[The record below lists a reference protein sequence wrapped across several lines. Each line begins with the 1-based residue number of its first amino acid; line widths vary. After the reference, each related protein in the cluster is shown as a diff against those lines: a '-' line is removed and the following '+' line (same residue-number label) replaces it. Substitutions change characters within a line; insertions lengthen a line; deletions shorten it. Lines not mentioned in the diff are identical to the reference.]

1 MKMKKLIPKNLKLSS
16 KIKSVDFEKIRDIW
30 LVKDYNEDALWIILM
45 LMFLGGDEMIFK
57 LKLKNQ
63 EEKEYTQIL
72 TVFTANNDDTGEKLL
87 TVVTSGKS
95 ECYSM
100 SDVEDFEVIG
110 CGKCN

>member
-1 MKMKKLIPKNLKLSS
+1 MVLSLQERKL
-16 KIKSVDFEKIRDIW
+16 R
-30 LVKDYNEDALWIILM
+30 IIL
-45 LMFLGGDEMIFK
+45 FIV
-57 LKLKNQ
+57 
-63 EEKEYTQIL
+63 QIK
-72 TVFTANNDDTGEKLL
+72 DTGEKLL

>member
-1 MKMKKLIPKNLKLSS
+1 M
-16 KIKSVDFEKIRDIW
+16 V
-30 LVKDYNEDALWIILM
+30 
-45 LMFLGGDEMIFK
+45 FK

-63 EEKEYTQIL
+63 EVREYTQIL

-95 ECYSM
+95 ECYAM

>member
-16 KIKSVDFEKIRDIW
+16 KIEYVDFEKIRDIW

-45 LMFLGGDEMIFK
+45 LMFLGSDELIFK

-72 TVFTANNDDTGEKLL
+72 TIFTANNEETGEKLL
-87 TVVTSGKS
+87 TIVTSGKS

-100 SDVEDFEVIG
+100 SEVEDFEVIG
-110 CGKCN
+110 CGKC

>member
-1 MKMKKLIPKNLKLSS
+1 M
-16 KIKSVDFEKIRDIW
+16 V
-30 LVKDYNEDALWIILM
+30 
-45 LMFLGGDEMIFK
+45 FK

-72 TVFTANNDDTGEKLL
+72 TVFTANNDNTGEKLL

-95 ECYSM
+95 ECYAECYAM

-110 CGKCN
+110 CGKC

>member
-1 MKMKKLIPKNLKLSS
+1 MKM
-16 KIKSVDFEKIRDIW
+16 ERHQYHYIRNIE
-30 LVKDYNEDALWIILM
+30 VIIM
-45 LMFLGGDEMIFK
+45 LFK

-63 EEKEYTQIL
+63 QTKEYTQIL
-72 TVFTANNDDTGEKLL
+72 TVFTANNDNTGEKLL

-110 CGKCN
+110 CGSSLI